1 MYMYIYNKKFAVLNK
16 CAKSESISGV
26 RFLKYN
32 ITESQYCGF
41 LTFLIGTKCTS
52 KAIEHTYV

>member
-1 MYMYIYNKKFAVLNK
+1 MYIYNKKFAVLNK